1 MAVPFV
7 RAWYRATPFGAYAY
21 VGRPA
26 ISVLAKAQFCDGH
39 HNLAFSREHFAKK
52 PSDMRLA
59 EPPGGRRRLPQCVQV
74 RMRGHRLEAAR
85 LALPLRPLA

>member
-7 RAWYRATPFGAYAY
+7 RAWYRATLFGAYAY

-26 ISVLAKAQFCDGH
+26 TSVLTKAQFCDGH

-52 PSDMRLA
+52 PPDISLAQHLSAMSSFALEKRGEVSRVRLC
-59 EPPGGRRRLPQCVQV
+59 Q
-74 RMRGHRLEAAR
+74 EAR
-85 LALPLRPLA
+85 IVEDNQG